1 MTKRILGYLAAV
13 VCFALPL
20 RADSFTLFTSGNWS
34 NNGTWYQNGVPASR
48 TPGSLAGTVDTV
60 STPLTFYTVT
70 VDLALAERVTL
81 TTTCPSNTSTC
92 VVNVTA
98 GGSLLLTGG
107 SVIGT
112 DATLTL
118 SGGTIDNNGILTLNS
133 ASKLNWSS
141 GTLGGSGS
149 TNAATGSNINAQ
161 GAGNMILGGGQSL
174 SLFGT
179 FTYSGGQFSQN
190 GGADLVIKSGGTFD
204 LQTINSIA
212 TDNAA
217 TATITVDSGGLFHKT
232 AGAFGTNI
240 GPTVFNNGTVQVSVA
255 SLVFGRGTHTG
266 SFVTT
271 NASNAVSFAFGGTH
285 TFNGTS
291 GSISG
296 PGKALF
302 GGTVV
307 VSAGADLD
315 IATLENDGFA
325 SVSGFGTINITG
337 GWLWRGGTFGQV
349 TINVPVGSSVNMT
362 GESNATLTNN
372 ATLNNQAVL
381 TVTAGAGS
389 LAINNGAR
397 IANSLTMS
405 LSGNVTINSDGLASA
420 RIDNLAGG
428 SLTKSSGTGT
438 ATLNVETNNSGSVS
452 LSAGT
457 LKLTKG
463 GVHSGTWTISGAT
476 TGLGFDGGTHQTAGA
491 FNGTGTV
498 AVGSGILSLA
508 ANTGF
513 PSSLSFQLLGGTLTG
528 AGNHTFNGP
537 FLWSGGTILGPGT
550 TTITTATLN
559 HSSPTATT
567 ILDNRTLTL
576 TSCNFAYTAGAFG
589 LTLRNMA
596 TINVNSGSTFTSQDA
611 GNVLSGGGTPNTIA
625 VASGGTLTKTGGA
638 SGSRFD
644 VRVLNNGGTVSSAV
658 NGQSLILNAG
668 GVQTSGNLMVSGT
681 ALLDITWPLFEIQ
694 GGGIS
699 GTGKVR
705 VQNGGALKVSTPLTT
720 STPLEIN
727 SGGTY
732 DSSVVTAFDSLTWNG
747 GVMMGTGGQTRAV
760 NAMITNASPTTLSAG
775 HMFDIMTA
783 GSYSGDNTNY
793 LTAEGT
799 LRIGN
804 GATLQLTAD
813 GRMAALSTGTLQNL
827 GTLTK
832 SGGAGVSLIELALDS
847 NTDQISIGTSGT
859 LKFSGLGNVQNTVL
873 SIGTGKLEFSGG
885 GMFLQTGTTLTG
897 SGWVVVSGAVIVEV
911 PMTIP
916 NLELKA
922 GSLGGNGSILVNGGK
937 WSAGTMAGGGTTT
950 INSGATFEISSVS
963 SKTLSRPFVNN
974 GTLYTIG
981 GPASLGFSNG
991 IALTN
996 NNLIEFQSNT
1006 TFTCSCTP
1014 ASTIVNSGGAT
1025 LRQYNAAAL
1034 STIFPNLNN
1043 AGTID
1048 VDTGT
1053 LHLRGDGTHTG
1064 TFTPDSGALLTFGG
1078 TNQSFSAASSVT
1090 GAGSITFSA
1099 TSALFDG
1106 TFSIGG
1112 PSSKL
1117 TIDGGASF
1125 TSASTISATAIDMR
1139 SGTLGGSAAIQIA
1152 GGPLPSNWMAGTIT
1166 GSGSFTLGAGTPWT
1180 LSASS
1185 GAIALDGRT
1194 ITNNGSMLYTATVNA
1209 LTLANG
1215 ATINNNGLLELK
1227 SDAPINAGASTNSI
1241 LNAGTFEKVLTA
1253 GTSAIAPAVSTSG
1266 IVNIVNGTVAF
1277 NGGFSQ
1283 SAGTTT
1289 VGAGA
1294 TLASPAAI
1302 VLTGGL
1308 LSGTGTIAADVTNGG
1323 TIQPGASPGLLIIN
1337 GDYAQTSSG
1346 ILTIELQGTAAGT
1359 QYDRLAIT
1367 GDAILDGTLN
1377 AVLTGGFV
1385 PADGNMFD
1393 ILTFASST
1401 GVFATE
1407 SLPTFPAGGVT
1418 TSSYLPTAVR
1428 LTATIIPDIADLNI
1442 TKIGPAT
1449 VDAGGTVTYTITVK
1463 NLGPGSASSVVVHDP
1478 TPNRMQFVGNAGDCA
1493 TAFPCALGA
1502 LALNQTKT
1510 ILATFIVNPGT
1521 DGQAVTNQAN
1531 VTSTTADNYLVNNS
1545 SEADTRVS
1553 CPNPAP
1559 VAVSPASG
1567 ATVSSR
1573 GTLSWTGSG
1582 TEYVVYLGPVGSGC
1596 TTAYATTS
1604 ATSMQYDLAPGT
1616 TYEWRVESRFNACDD
1631 SFSSCRRFTTSQ
1643 DCVAPSAPLASVV
1656 GQTTSAKTYD
1666 VTWHVVPGASRY
1678 EVEEATFEDFRDAT
1692 TRTVLGTS
1700 ASFTHTVPT
1709 GLAFYYRVRAFA
1721 DCRADGGPYSPTV
1734 RVVIVPLPPANRPNR
1749 NVNVPFGNKD
1759 LIVQEV
1765 FVDGIPD
1772 VTAQYSATTDRPW
1785 LTVKPATGT
1794 LPPTGVTLQVI
1805 ADPATLPNGTFTAS
1819 VIVTIT
1825 TPNAS
1830 TVGAQGTVVIPSIPV
1845 SVSLVTPVTPVTAN
1859 DATSAHAL
1867 IIPSVGHVSGIN
1879 SQWQSDVRVTNTGF
1893 KPYRYRLTFT
1903 PAGGMIAGVKQ
1914 TEITVDSG
1922 ATTAL
1927 DDIINNWYGFGALG
1941 DGTSGMLE
1949 IVPLDEPETA
1959 SLVTVASSRTY
1970 NVTTNGTLGQFIP
1983 ALRYASFV
1991 GRALEGALPRVLS
2004 LQQIAQNE
2012 AYRTNVGVAEAAGQP
2027 VNLLLRIFDGAG
2039 SRVLDVPVQL
2049 AAGEQRQLNSL
2060 LAQNGIS
2067 LADGRIEV
2075 TVADGDG
2082 KVTAYASVVDNRT
2095 LDPLAVTGTLLGEA
2109 TASRF
2114 VLPGVANLRNPVA
2127 NWRTDMRIF
2136 NYGNTTQTATLT
2148 FHPQN
2153 NGAPVTH
2160 VLPLLA
2166 GTMTAL
2172 DNVVLTLFGRE
2183 NSGGIVHLSTP
2194 QPASLVM
2201 TGRTYNDTGSG
2212 TFGQFIPAVTEQE
2225 ATVLGGR
2232 TLNILQVEDSVRYRT
2247 NLGLAEVTGKPVV
2260 VEVQVVLP
2268 DSKTT
2273 PTVQIPLA
2281 ANEFRQFAVVRELG
2295 AGNVYNAR
2303 ITVRVIEGAGR
2314 VTAYGSVIDELTQD
2328 PTYVPAQ

>member
-1 MTKRILGYLAAV
+1 MHRRIPGYLAVV
-13 VCFALPL
+13 VCLALSAH
-20 RADSFTLFTSGNWS
+20 ADTFTLFSSGGNWS
-34 NNGTWYQNGVPASR
+34 NIGIWYQNGSPATR
-48 TPGSLAGTVDTV
+48 TPGSQNGTVDTV
-60 STPLTFYTVT
+60 DLTTPSFFTVNVDLDVIETVT
-70 VDLALAERVTL
+70 LLSD
-81 TTTCPSNTSTC
+81 CPSNTSTC
-92 VVNVTA
+92 VVDVLS
-98 GGSLLLTGG
+98 GGTLYLTGA

-112 DATLTL
+112 DARLKLT
-118 SGGTIDNNGILTLNS
+118 GGTIDNIGTLQFS
-133 ASKLNWSS
+133 STADFDWTS
-141 GTLGGSGS
+141 GTLSGTGTTS
-149 TNAATGSNINAQ
+149 INSGANLNATGPGS
-161 GAGNMILGGGQSL
+161 MILAGGQQL
-174 SLFGT
+174 AVAGT
-179 FTYSGGQFSQN
+179 MTYSGGSFAQN
-190 GGADLVIKSGGTFD
+190 GGADLAIANGGTFD
-204 LQTINSIA
+204 LQTINGIA
-212 TDNAA
+212 TDNSS
-217 TATITVDSGGLFHKT
+217 TATITVLSGGLFKKS

-240 GPTVFNNGTVQVSVA
+240 DPTFFNQGTVQVDVS
-255 SLVFGRGTHTG
+255 SLVLGRGTHTG
-266 SFVTT
+266 SFVLNGATT
-271 NASNAVSFAFGGTH
+271 AISFAFPGTH
-285 TFNGTS
+285 TFSGTT

-296 PGKALF
+296 AGEAFF
-302 GGTVV
+302 GGTVQML
-307 VSAGADLD
+307 AGADLD
-315 IATLENDGFA
+315 ISNLENDGFA
-325 SVSGFGTINITG
+325 SVSGTGTINLSGTWTWNSGTFSGVTVNALPGSIVNTS
-337 GWLWRGGTFGQV
+337 GGTLV
-349 TINVPVGSSVNMT
+349 TSAHLNSQGTVTVSGNISVNS
-362 GESNATLTNN
+362 GAHITND
-372 ATLNNQAVL
+372 
-381 TVTAGAGS
+381 GS
-389 LAINNGAR
+389 IV
-397 IANSLTMS
+397 
-405 LSGNVTINSDGLASA
+405 LSGDVSINSNGVANA
-420 RIDNLAGG
+420 RIDNLATR
-428 SLTKSSGTGT
+428 SILKSSGAAT
-438 ATLNVETNNSGSVS
+438 ATIQAAVNNDGSINVTSGS
-452 LSAGT
+452 
-457 LKLTKG
+457 LKLTG
-463 GVHSGTWTISGAT
+463 GGTH
-476 TGLGFDGGTHQTAGA
+476 TGTFFTAAANNGIAFDGGTHQVTAGT
-491 FNGTGTV
+491 FSGLGQV
-498 AVGSGILSLA
+498 AVGAGVLDLDTNLTFA
-508 ANTGF
+508 T
-513 PSSLSFQLLGGTLTG
+513 LSFQLKGGTLSGSGTL
-528 AGNHTFNGP
+528 TFNGP
-537 FLWSGGTILGPGT
+537 FTWSAGTILGPGGVVT
-550 TTITTATLN
+550 VATATLN
-559 HSSPTATT
+559 HSSPTGATA
-567 ILDNRTLTL
+567 LDQRTLNL
-576 TSCNFAYTAGAFG
+576 NNCNFAYSAGAFG
-589 LTLRNMA
+589 LTLRNIA
-596 TINVNSGSTFTSQDA
+596 TINVNSGSSFTSQDA
-611 GNVLSGGGTPNTIA
+611 GNVLNDGWPNTIA
-625 VASGGTLTKTGGA
+625 VAAGGTLIKSGGA
-638 SGSRFD
+638 GASRFD
-644 VRVLNNGGTVSSAV
+644 VRILNNGGTVTSAV
-658 NGQSLILNAG
+658 NGESLILNAG
-668 GVQTSGNLMVSGT
+668 GIQTSGNLTVTGT
-681 ALLDITWPLFEIQ
+681 ALLDINWPLFEIQ

-699 GTGKVR
+699 GTGKLR
-705 VQNGGALKVSTPLTT
+705 VQNGGALKITTPLAT

-727 SGGTY
+727 SGGTL
-732 DSSVVTAFDSLTWNG
+732 DSTVVTAFDSLTWNG
-747 GVMMGTGGQTRAV
+747 GVMMGTGGQTRAL
-760 NAMITNASPTTLSAG
+760 NAAITNAAPTSLLGT
-775 HMFDIMTA
+775 HTFDIMTT

-793 LTAEGT
+793 LTVEGT

-804 GATLQLTAD
+804 GATLQLTTD
-813 GRMAALSTGTLQNL
+813 GRIASHGTGVGTLQNL

-832 SGGAGVSLIELALDS
+832 SGGTGVSLIELALDS
-847 NTDQISIGTSGT
+847 NTDQISVGTSGT
-859 LKFSGLGNVQNTVL
+859 LKFSGLGTVQNTVL
-873 SIGTGKLEFSGG
+873 NTGTGKLEFSGG
-885 GMFLQTGTTLTG
+885 GMFLNTGTTLTG
-897 SGWVVVSGAVIVEV
+897 SGWLVVSGGVLVIQV
-911 PMTIP
+911 PVTIP
-916 NLELKA
+916 NLELKGGA
-922 GSLGGNGSILVNGGK
+922 IGGSGALLVNGGK
-937 WSAGTMAGGGTTT
+937 WSAGDMDSGATTT
-950 INSGATFEISSVS
+950 INSGSTFEISSAS
-963 SKTLSRPFVNN
+963 AKTLSRPLVNN
-974 GTLYTIG
+974 GTLFTISA
-981 GPASLGFSNG
+981 PASLGFSNG
-991 IALTN
+991 ITLTN
-996 NNLIEFQSNT
+996 NNLLELQSNT
-1006 TFTCSCTP
+1006 TFTCNCTP
-1014 ASTIVNSGGAT
+1014 ASTIVNSSGAT
-1025 LRQYNAAAL
+1025 LRQYNAAGL

-1053 LHLRGDGTHTG
+1053 LHLRGDGTHSG
-1064 TFTPDSGALLTFGG
+1064 SFTPDSGALLTFGG
-1078 TNQSFSAASSVT
+1078 ASQNFSAATSVT
-1090 GAGSITFSA
+1090 GAGSVTFTAS
-1099 TSALFDG
+1099 SALFDG

-1117 TIDGGASF
+1117 TIDGGATF
-1125 TSASTISATAIDMR
+1125 NSASSISATALDLR
-1139 SGTLGGSAAIQIA
+1139 SGTLGGTAAIQIA
-1152 GGPLPSNWMAGTIT
+1152 GGPLPSNWVAGTIT
-1166 GSGSFTLGAGTPWT
+1166 GTGAFTLGAGTPWT
-1180 LSASS
+1180 LSASN
-1185 GAIALDGRT
+1185 GALTLDART
-1194 ITNNGSMLYTATVNA
+1194 ITNNGSMLYTASVNA
-1209 LTLANG
+1209 LTLTNG
-1215 ATINNNGLLELK
+1215 ATITNNGLFELK

-1241 LNAGTFEKVLTA
+1241 LHAGTFEKVLTA
-1253 GTSAIAPAVSTSG
+1253 GTSAIAPVFSTSG
-1266 IVNIVNGTVAF
+1266 IVNVVNGTVAF

-1283 SAGTTT
+1283 SAGTST

-1294 TLASPAAI
+1294 TLSSPTPI
-1302 VLTGGL
+1302 LLSGGL
-1308 LSGTGTIAADVTNGG
+1308 LTGTGTIAADVTNGG
-1323 TIQPGASPGLLIIN
+1323 TVQPGASPGLLTIN
-1337 GDYAQTSSG
+1337 GDYAQTSTG
-1346 ILTIELQGTAAGT
+1346 ILNIELQGTAAGT

-1367 GDAILDGTLN
+1367 GDAMLDGTLN
-1377 AVLTGGFV
+1377 ATLTGGFV
-1385 PADGNMFD
+1385 PADGNTFD

-1428 LTATIIPDIADLNI
+1428 LTATIIPDIADLKI
-1442 TKIGPAT
+1442 TKTGPAT
-1449 VDAGGTVTYTITVK
+1449 VDAGGTVTYSITVK
-1463 NLGPGSASSVVVHDP
+1463 NLGPGGASSVVVHDP

-1502 LALNQTKT
+1502 LALNQSKT
-1510 ILATFIVNPGT
+1510 ILATYTVNPGT
-1521 DGQAVTNQAN
+1521 DGQAVTNQAS
-1531 VTSTTADNYLVNNS
+1531 VTSTTTDNYLVNNTA
-1545 SEADTRVS
+1545 EAESRVS

-1596 TTAYATTS
+1596 TTAYAATT
-1604 ATSMQYDLAPGT
+1604 ATSIPYDLAPGT

-1643 DCVAPSAPLASVV
+1643 DCIAPSAPLASVV
-1656 GQTTSAKTYD
+1656 GQTTSAKSYD
-1666 VTWHVVPGASRY
+1666 VTWNVVPGASRY
-1678 EVEEATFEDFRDAT
+1678 EIEEATFEDFRDAT

-1700 ASFTHTVPT
+1700 ATFAHTVPT
-1709 GLAFYYRVRAFA
+1709 GLPFYYRVRAFA
-1721 DCRADGGPYSPTV
+1721 DCRVDGGPYSPTV

-1749 NVNVPFGNKD
+1749 NINVPFGNKD

-1765 FVDGIPD
+1765 FVEGIPG
-1772 VTAQYSATTDRPW
+1772 VSAQYSATTDRPW

-1845 SVSLVTPVTPVTAN
+1845 SVSLVTPVTPVTSN

-1903 PAGGMIAGVKQ
+1903 PAGGTIAGVKQ

-1927 DDIINNWYGFGALG
+1927 DDVINNWYGFGALG

-1970 NVTTNGTLGQFIP
+1970 NVTSNGTLGQFIP

-1991 GRALEGALPRVLS
+1991 GRALEGAVPRVLS

-2039 SRVLDVPVQL
+2039 ARVLDVPVQL

-2060 LAQNGIS
+2060 LAQNSIS

-2075 TVADGDG
+2075 TVAEGDG

-2095 LDPLAVTGTLLGEA
+2095 LDPLAVTGTLLGDA

-2114 VLPGVANLRNPVA
+2114 VLPGVANLRNPIA

-2136 NYGNTTQTATLT
+2136 NYGSTTQTATLT

-2153 NGAPVTH
+2153 NGAAVTH

-2172 DNVVLTLFGRE
+2172 DNVVLTLFGKE

-2225 ATVLGGR
+2225 ATALGGR